1 MKLPGCD
8 VEGILKE
15 LLLGVEAFHD
25 LTIVEIAAYF
35 SQMTSSKV

>member
-1 MKLPGCD
+1 MKLPSFD

-15 LLLGVEAFHD
+15 LLLGVEAFHN
-25 LTIVEIAAYF
+25 LIIAEVATYF